1 MSNLFGCQ
9 SASLADLLSLRMH
22 VRSISQTTNA
32 YTLYRYTIIPLP
44 YVFAVHPT
52 PLSYFY
58 RRSFLLLELF
68 LGTLSA
74 LTEFVTT
81 LPEPSTPTRQLPH
94 YQYTLSL
101 KEKLHH
107 ILHLPPELSS
117 SATDIA
123 RLRLSA
129 PLLAASACAGIR
141 LLINTWLYLK
151 GKMNLTDACVYSASF
166 FFLFVSIL
174 ARSYAKDL
182 DRDIGELRKLK
193 YANKGA

>member
-1 MSNLFGCQ
+1 M
-9 SASLADLLSLRMH
+9 
-22 VRSISQTTNA
+22 
-32 YTLYRYTIIPLP
+32 
-44 YVFAVHPT
+44 
-52 PLSYFY
+52 SYFY
-58 RRSFLLLELF
+58 RRSLLLLELF

-94 YQYTLSL
+94 YQYTFSL

-107 ILHLPPELSS
+107 ILHLPPELST

-129 PLLAASACAGIR
+129 PLLAASALAGIR
-141 LLINTWLYLK
+141 TLLNIWLYLR
-151 GKMNLTDACVYSASF
+151 GSINLPDAFVYSASF

-174 ARSYAKDL
+174 ARSYAKEL
-182 DRDIGELRKLK
+182 DQDIGELQKLK

>member
-1 MSNLFGCQ
+1 M
-9 SASLADLLSLRMH
+9 
-22 VRSISQTTNA
+22 
-32 YTLYRYTIIPLP
+32 
-44 YVFAVHPT
+44 FALHST

-58 RRSFLLLELF
+58 RRSLLLLELF

-94 YQYTLSL
+94 YRYTLSL

-107 ILHLPPELSS
+107 MLRLPPEVSS

-129 PLLAASACAGIR
+129 PLLAATILAGIR
-141 LLINTWLYLK
+141 TCANIWLYFR
-151 GKMNLTDACVYSASF
+151 GSMNAPDAFVYSASF

-174 ARSYAKDL
+174 ARSYAKEL
-182 DRDIGELRKLK
+182 DRDIGELQRLK